1 MLLTADDVDF
11 KAYLAEPQTAARVQS
26 SASFRDALHKEL
38 YDLEWKERG
47 AFLPWRRFDQI
58 RFNGGQVSLW
68 LGMNGHGKSLMTSA
82 VMLDFM
88 TQGQKVCIA
97 SMEMYPHDTLKRMLR
112 QAVGVQTPS
121 KTTTDQFLKWSDPRL
136 FIYDQQ
142 GTVDREE
149 MLAIIRYT
157 AAKLGVQ
164 HFVLDSLLKCNMAE
178 DDYTLQKRFVD
189 ALTIVARDFN
199 VHIHLIHHSRKPSD
213 EHSIPGKYDSR
224 GSGTV
229 VDQVDHVFVVWR
241 NKKKEFDKRA
251 NKPVD
256 DSLPDCILVCDKN
269 RHLGWEGKIALWVNP
284 DTGTYHDTSER
295 LFHATDMRIP
305 VNV

>member
-11 KAYLAEPQTAARVQS
+11 KSYLQEPTTAARVQS
-26 SASFRDALHKEL
+26 TSRFRDALHKEL
-38 YDLEWKERG
+38 YDIEWRERG

-58 RFNGGQVSLW
+58 RFIGGQVSLW
-68 LGMNGHGKSLMTSA
+68 LGMNGHGKSLLTSA

-88 TQGQKVCIA
+88 SQGQKVCIA

-121 KTTTDQFLKWSDPRL
+121 KPTTDQFLKWSDPRL
-136 FIYDQQ
+136 FIYDAQ

-149 MLAIIRYT
+149 MLAIIRYC

-164 HFVLDSLLKCNMAE
+164 HFVLDSLLKCNLAE
-178 DDYTLQKRFVD
+178 DDYTMQKRFVD

-199 VHIHLIHHSRKPSD
+199 VHIHLIHHSRKPAD
-213 EHSIPGKYDSR
+213 ENSIPGKYDSR

-251 NKPVD
+251 HKPVD

-295 LFHATDMRIP
+295 LFVATDMRIP